1 MKAFSCTMLLLLSS
15 VTAGAQTIKDGSGWT
30 DGSVLFQ
37 AHDHYTSS
45 DGYHTDSY
53 KFEGWS
59 PHEGGFE
66 FILQPQAKAGEY
78 RLSADESD
86 FVPLNGAVGYR
97 VQRVSQDGL
106 DLLIVRND
114 EGRATD
120 FLRRVHPDVSIINIC
135 EQEII
140 TLLRGTYRPSQRTQ
154 GNGSPD
160 TRWVF
165 TDTSVTSGID
175 GKTYPLRLEQIW
187 DQPQPIV
194 ELGGK
199 LYQFVPSVRGLNVY
213 ACRWD
218 EESEEYIVT
227 GEPTCLEWADPSR
240 SRFQFLSEQPCSIA
254 MLNSFDKQGL
264 RLMRNDIMARHGY
277 TFQSA
282 DLREHFAQQPWY
294 RPAAN
299 NAAIRLSFVEELN
312 VELIQSLEYGMDEEE
327 L

>member
-1 MKAFSCTMLLLLSS
+1 MKSISCIILLLLST
-15 VTAGAQTIKDGSGWT
+15 VTAGAQTIKDGSSWT
-30 DGSVLFQ
+30 DGTVLYQ
-37 AHDHYTSS
+37 AITPFTSS
-45 DGYHTDSY
+45 DGYHENAI
-53 KFEGWS
+53 KFDGWS
-59 PHEGGFE
+59 PNEGGFE
-66 FILQPQAKAGEY
+66 FVLQPQAKAGEY
-78 RLSADESD
+78 RLSAVESD
-86 FVPLNGAVGYR
+86 YVPLCGEVGNR
-97 VQRVSQDGL
+97 VQQVRLNGQDV
-106 DLLIVRND
+106 LIVRND

-199 LYQFVPSVRGLNVY
+199 LYQFIPTVRGLNVY

-299 NAAIRLSFVEELN
+299 NDAIRLSFIEELN